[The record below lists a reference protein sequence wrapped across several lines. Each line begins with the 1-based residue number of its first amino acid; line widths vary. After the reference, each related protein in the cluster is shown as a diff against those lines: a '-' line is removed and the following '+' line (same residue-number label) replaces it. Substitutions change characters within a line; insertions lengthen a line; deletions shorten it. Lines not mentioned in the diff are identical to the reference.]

1 MSTTARADVHVS
13 YHQIQVREEEGDVP
27 VVDGV
32 PNGLTASVPG
42 AAVIL
47 TGIHTGVVD
56 VTVHL
61 TAAPPITAAPPTTAT
76 PPATDPGRLPPA
88 AAPPADALPAGARP
102 GDAPLATT
110 TAEGWDEVEE
120 VELISF
126 EGRMRLA
133 GLLGDLPEELP
144 VLTPHGPGRYGMRV
158 HARGR
163 DIDYDGVARVPFEF
177 YLVTVWPI
185 DVGPEAR
192 RRLGVGVAEELGLPA
207 KSRDLRERARPL
219 GLPEQE
225 PGRVARAE
233 GEWGS
238 VARVEREP
246 GRVGRVEGEWGSVAR
261 EREPGRVGRA
271 EGEWGSVARERE
283 PGRVARARPVPPPT
297 PVRGTALASA
307 HGLRIGNPY
316 QEPDAAPE
324 LPGGLVAAVPDLLV
338 IRTLKRQGRVGVH
351 VRWDPVAP
359 RLPVSRWEEVEEI
372 EFVTTTGIMQIE
384 GLHTDGERPPN
395 LTFQGA
401 GRYGLQV
408 HGRARRGERLSNRP
422 GESYLLVI
430 WPVAL
435 GSS

>member
-42 AAVIL
+42 AAVIR

-56 VTVHL
+56 VTV
-61 TAAPPITAAPPTTAT
+61 
-76 PPATDPGRLPPA
+76 RLA
-88 AAPPADALPAGARP
+88 DAPPADA
-102 GDAPLATT
+102 
-110 TAEGWDEVEE
+110 AEGWDEVEE

-126 EGRMRLA
+126 EGGMRLA

-207 KSRDLRERARPL
+207 RSRDLRERARHL
-219 GLPEQE
+219 GLPAQE

-233 GEWGS
+233 GEWGN

-246 GRVGRVEGEWGSVAR
+246 GRGGRVEQVPGVVAR
-261 EREPGRVGRA
+261 ARVP
-271 EGEWGSVARERE
+271 SPV

-297 PVRGTALASA
+297 PVRGTALASE

-316 QEPDAAPE
+316 REPAAEPE

-351 VRWDPVAP
+351 VRWDPAAP
-359 RLPVSRWEEVEEI
+359 RLPVSRWEQVEEI
-372 EFVTTTGIMQIE
+372 EFATTTGIMQIE
-384 GLHTDGERPPN
+384 GMHTDGERPPN